1 MKEDKLIPAL
11 IDLNEPR
18 QFEIDEADD
27 GVDYVSKPEVH
38 YNHYGTRGCVDLL
51 NRKKY
56 SINGKPRVEDALYE
70 IKSDSAVEQATGAN
84 EIIRQYNKMRTYFY
98 KSNPVK
104 NLIMPKFELVF
115 IPTKKTVA
123 HVIEN
128 AELYEAASSHTV
140 NEGMDL
146 PTETIAFRTPNK
158 NDHAPVSVYRS
169 SAHPG
174 FSEPFELMESLS
186 ELAEYNGECYQR
198 VHDLIAEVVDDVDI
212 NSELEQ

>member
-11 IDLNEPR
+11 IDLDEPA
-18 QFEIDEADD
+18 QFQIDEADG
-27 GVDYVSKPEVH
+27 GVDLVSKPEVH

-56 SINGKPRVEDALYE
+56 SFNGQPRVQDAVYE
-70 IKSDSAVEQATGAN
+70 IKSDSAVQQATGAN

-98 KSNPVK
+98 KANPVK
-104 NLIMPKFELVF
+104 NLIMPRFELVF

-128 AELYEAASSHTV
+128 SEVYEAASSHIV

-146 PTETIAFRTPNK
+146 PTEQIVFRTPNK
-158 NDHAPVSVYRS
+158 NDHAPVAVHS
-169 SAHPG
+169 STGRPG
-174 FSEPFELMESLS
+174 FSEPFELMEYLS
-186 ELAEYNGECYQR
+186 ELAEHNGECYQR
-198 VHDLIAEVVDDVDI
+198 VHDLIAEVIDGVDM
-212 NSELEQ
+212 NSEVSQ